1 MSAVFKTGPITFDAA
16 EDIKKFRLVTV
27 TADGAKH
34 ASATGPVFGAVVTGA
49 TPNAD
54 RTTADNVLHI
64 GKPANVAVHV
74 SPAVVPVEATGDATA
89 IKQGDPVYTAAD
101 GKVSA
106 TGTVFAGTAV
116 RDGAE
121 GRVKVL
127 LASPSVPA

>member
-1 MSAVFKTGPITFDAA
+1 MSAVFKTGPITFNAA
-16 EDIKKFRLVTV
+16 EDVKKFRLVTV
-27 TADGAKH
+27 TATGVKH
-34 ASATGPVFGAVVTGA
+34 AAATGAVFGGIVTSATA
-49 TPNAD
+49 TPPD
-54 RTTADNVLHI
+54 RTADNVLHI
-64 GKPANVAVHV
+64 GHPGNVAVHIA
-74 SPAVVPVEATGDATA
+74 PAVIPVEATGDATA